1 MNLDGM
7 VLILS
12 YITLE
17 SVKGNV
23 ISSYFWG
30 YIIPQI
36 AGGIIA
42 MKCGARY
49 LIFNNFH

>member
-7 VLILS
+7 VLLLL

-49 LIFNNFH
+49 SIFDYIH